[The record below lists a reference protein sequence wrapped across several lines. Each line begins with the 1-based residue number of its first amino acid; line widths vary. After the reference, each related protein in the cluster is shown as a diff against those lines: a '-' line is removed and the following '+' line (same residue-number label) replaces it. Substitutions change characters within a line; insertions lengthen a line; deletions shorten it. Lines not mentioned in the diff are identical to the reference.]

1 TSTNCPQRGEV
12 MVRVGIWERDEG
24 LFEAISRGIHTMVP
38 QPELL
43 RGRHPAE
50 LCKKPLDLLVISPH
64 AAGWAGVIKSRIVL
78 LPGSAGALCK
88 LISAESAVSYGTSPQ
103 DTLTLSSLEGEQICV
118 ALQRELVTVGGIIV
132 ERQELVLP
140 YPAATETPPHFM
152 AQVGALLLLG
162 CSV

>member
-1 TSTNCPQRGEV
+1 

-64 AAGWAGVIKSRIVL
+64 AAGWAGAGVIKSRIVL

-118 ALQRELVTVGGIIV
+118 ALQRELVTVAGIIV